1 MDCLYCASPLEI
13 PIEPCKCGALMTFAL
28 IYIDMSPPMYLVL
41 RWKEPMTPELLV
53 KSLKTAQQWICLSC
67 DRPLEAD
74 SFCRQCEAQTMLEVK
89 TLEIAGVGAYRYT
102 SKHQRVAIPSAIPMV
117 APNSQ
122 IPQIHKSTVF
132 QPKSVSTVS
141 PVRPTM

>member
-1 MDCLYCASPLEI
+1 
-13 PIEPCKCGALMTFAL
+13 
-28 IYIDMSPPMYLVL
+28 
-41 RWKEPMTPELLV
+41 MTPELLV

-67 DRPLEAD
+67 DIRLEAD

-89 TLEIAGVGAYRYT
+89 TLEIAGVGAYRHT

-132 QPKSVSTVS
+132 QPKVCVYRITGETDDVEAETDAEKIKRLHEKGYSIRKIEALTNSS
-141 PVRPTM
+141 LGKIRYHINKAK